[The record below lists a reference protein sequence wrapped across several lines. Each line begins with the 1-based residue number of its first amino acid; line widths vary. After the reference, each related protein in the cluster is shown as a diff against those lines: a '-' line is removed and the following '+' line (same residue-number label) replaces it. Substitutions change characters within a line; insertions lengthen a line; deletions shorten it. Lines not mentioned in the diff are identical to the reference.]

1 MLDEALA
8 GLARDHTIMAP
19 RNGERWNVQHACRL
33 ALTTPADLVLLWNG
47 DVRLGYGDVS
57 RLLDGYEA
65 GARVVVGDRR
75 SLTGRLLRPVV
86 GTLLGVW
93 RNDLDSPV
101 RLYDADALGEIMS
114 HVVVGTLLGVWR
126 NDLDSPVRLYDAD
139 ALGEIMSH
147 VPRNSRHPTL
157 LMSLVEHR
165 LRFAA
170 KEIRLRNA
178 EQTPRD
184 TDVATV
190 LAEMLAGLGELW
202 AFRSAARGVS

>member
-1 MLDEALA
+1 MSSHAPRRNVTAVLLQSSAGDVMMLDEALA

-65 GARVVVGDRR
+65 GARIVVGDRR

-114 HVVVGTLLGVWR
+114 HVPG
-126 NDLDSPVRLYDAD
+126 D
-139 ALGEIMSH
+139 
-147 VPRNSRHPTL
+147 SRHPTL

-202 AFRSAARGVS
+202 TFRSAARGVS